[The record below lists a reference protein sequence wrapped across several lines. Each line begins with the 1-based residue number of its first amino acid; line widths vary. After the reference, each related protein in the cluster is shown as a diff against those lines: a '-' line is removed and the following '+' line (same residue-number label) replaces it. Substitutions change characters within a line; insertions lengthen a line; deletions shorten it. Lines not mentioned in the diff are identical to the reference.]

1 MPIAD
6 EAQLISRV
14 RKGDQAALGDLLER
28 YRRRLFN
35 VSYRMVGNAQDAAE
49 LTQDAMVKVIE
60 HFHDYNGKASL
71 STWMIRICMNL
82 SISHLRKRKL
92 RLTTSLDDDGWT
104 GGHGGGGASGGGGD
118 DQSTPLRARIA
129 ADGEP
134 SPEQRVQQNEM
145 IAQMHKAL
153 GQVAEEFRAVLVLRD
168 LQEMDYQEI
177 AEALSLPMGT
187 VKSRLFRAR
196 LALRQE
202 MAKICP
208 LTLAQDDGQSESD
221 GNGQAGDVPNR
232 HTRIEHG

>member
-14 RKGDQAALGDLLER
+14 RRGDTAALGDLLEMH
-28 YRRRLFN
+28 RRRLFN
-35 VSYRMVGNAQDAAE
+35 VSYRMVGNAEDAAE

-60 HFHDYNGKASL
+60 HFHDFNGQAAL

-92 RLTTSLDDDGWT
+92 RLTTSLDDDG
-104 GGHGGGGASGGGGD
+104 GVGGGAGSASGGD

-129 ADGEP
+129 SGEP
-134 SPEQRVQQNEM
+134 GPEQSVQQREM
-145 IAQMHKAL
+145 TANLHMAL
-153 GQVAEEFRAVLVLRD
+153 GRVAEEFRAVLVLRD

-177 AEALSLPMGT
+177 AAALSLPMGT

-202 MAKICP
+202 MAKLCP
-208 LTLAQDDGQSESD
+208 LALADEQE
-221 GNGQAGDVPNR
+221 GDSRKSLNA
-232 HTRIEHG
+232 